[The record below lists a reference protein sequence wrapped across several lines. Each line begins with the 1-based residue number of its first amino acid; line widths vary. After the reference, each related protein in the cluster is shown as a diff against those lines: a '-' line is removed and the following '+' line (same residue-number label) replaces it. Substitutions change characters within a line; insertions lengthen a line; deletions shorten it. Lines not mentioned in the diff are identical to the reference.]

1 MQNDPYIAAGTGK
14 KRLSLSNETAN
25 RIVEKI
31 RKDAFL
37 PGSRLPSE
45 FELAEEFGVSRGTIR
60 EAVKLLVSKDV
71 LEIRPAKGTFVRENP
86 GMSEDPL
93 GLAFMQDN
101 EKMIR
106 DLLDLRI
113 LLECYAAKNACQHA
127 SVEQLAHMKELA
139 DSIDKAGDDNTRCT
153 QYDIELHK
161 LIAESSG
168 NVAIS
173 TVLPVIR
180 SNMEHFNSLDF
191 EREWGT
197 VNTGHR
203 AIIAAIEMHNP
214 MLAEAEMVKHLSYVT
229 EKMDKMKEKAISDAF
244 QSQQ

>member
-1 MQNDPYIAAGTGK
+1 M
-14 KRLSLSNETAN
+14 
-25 RIVEKI
+25 
-31 RKDAFL
+31 KD
-37 PGSRLPSE
+37 
-45 FELAEEFGVSRGTIR
+45 
-60 EAVKLLVSKDV
+60 
-71 LEIRPAKGTFVRENP
+71 
-86 GMSEDPL
+86 
-93 GLAFMQDN
+93 
-101 EKMIR
+101 
-106 DLLDLRI
+106 
-113 LLECYAAKNACQHA
+113 
-127 SVEQLAHMKELA
+127 LA

-197 VNTGHR
+197 VNAGHR

-229 EKMDKMKEKAISDAF
+229 EKMDEMKEKAISDVF
-244 QSQQ
+244 QKQNTES